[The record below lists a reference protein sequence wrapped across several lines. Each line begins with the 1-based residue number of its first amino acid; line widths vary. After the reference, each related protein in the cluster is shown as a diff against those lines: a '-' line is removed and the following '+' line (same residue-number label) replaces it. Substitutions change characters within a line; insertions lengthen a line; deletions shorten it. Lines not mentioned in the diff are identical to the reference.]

1 MKTAE
6 ELYKLVNKES
16 EEWLEDV
23 IKKRMEE
30 GYFFACLTE
39 REFVDLAMKK
49 YKKLPTEDS
58 VSSLVEHLEK
68 LGYGIETRIELHLN
82 YYVGDK
88 FYYIVWKP
96 YGIKKWLEMEE
107 KIEKSSLEIENQ
119 KMQINHLED
128 KVREFDNL
136 KLENKLL
143 NTENRS
149 LKKQLEEPVKKW
161 FK

>member
-1 MKTAE
+1 MRSAE

-16 EEWLEDV
+16 EEWLEEV
-23 IKKRMEE
+23 IKKRMEA

-39 REFVDLAMKK
+39 REFVNFAMKK
-49 YKKLPTEDS
+49 YKNSSTEDS
-58 VSSLVEHLEK
+58 VHSLVEHLEK
-68 LGYGIETRIELHLN
+68 IGYGIETRIEFHRN
-82 YYVGDK
+82 YYGGDK

-96 YGIKKWLEMEE
+96 YGIKKWLEMEGRI
-107 KIEKSSLEIENQ
+107 KKLSLETEDQ
-119 KMQINHLED
+119 KMKIGHLED

-143 NTENRS
+143 NTENKS
-149 LKKQLEEPVKKW
+149 LKKQLDEPVRKW